1 MDNVFCYVH
10 FTDGFRVLYGWASV
24 FPIIGSISLT
34 SFLTITF
41 FRVCKLTTH
50 SYLMLKTVSELFS
63 AKTFGLFQ
71 SLIECIYRHLILD
84 IGAWTN
90 LNIKETGKL
99 RWNRVNICSPPFS
112 TIKLLNFI
120 ILLIEMEPGKY
131 LLLAPFSTTNKSSSQ
146 QKITELWIR
155 ALECWNTQWRKRF
168 IFRFPQIGRI
178 SLDNRTNI
186 YLSDSKWESTEVP
199 WKTANKA
206 SS

>member
-1 MDNVFCYVH
+1 MKIEKKKNTIKFGWKLFHIRLYDDAEICLDNVFCYVH

-24 FPIIGSISLT
+24 FPIIGSISLA

-112 TIKLLNFI
+112 TIKLLRFK
-120 ILLIEMEPGKY
+120 ILYFQLRWNQVNIFSQ
-131 LLLAPFSTTNKSSSQ
+131 LLSNQ
-146 QKITELWIR
+146 
-155 ALECWNTQWRKRF
+155 
-168 IFRFPQIGRI
+168 
-178 SLDNRTNI
+178 
-186 YLSDSKWESTEVP
+186 
-199 WKTANKA
+199 
-206 SS
+206 

>member
-24 FPIIGSISLT
+24 FPIIGSISLA

-41 FRVCKLTTH
+41 FRVCSLTTH

-112 TIKLLNFI
+112 TIKLLIFF
-120 ILLIEMEPGKY
+120 LIEMELGKY
-131 LLLAPFSTTNKSSSQ
+131 LFSAPFSTIKLLNSKFHILLWDGTWSISFLNKKSSSQ
-146 QKITELWIR
+146 QKISELWIR
-155 ALECWNTQWRKRF
+155 ALECWNTEEEKVYF
-168 IFRFPQIGRI
+168 QIPPNWQNQFGQ
-178 SLDNRTNI
+178 
-186 YLSDSKWESTEVP
+186 
-199 WKTANKA
+199 
-206 SS
+206 